1 MQISTPSMQDLL
13 AAGVHFGHKVAR
25 SHPKMKPFIFGSRDG
40 VDIIDLEKSHE
51 KLQQANQAAYE
62 LAKSGGVMLLVG
74 TKKQAKD
81 IIENL
86 AKEVKTPY
94 LTAHWIGGL
103 LTNFEEISKNF
114 KKLLNLK
121 EQQQKGE
128 LSHYTKKEQLLI
140 SRRLA
145 KFTADAG
152 GVANLEKIPEAIFIT
167 DAVSE
172 NTAIREALKMGVK
185 IFGLCDSN
193 ADPNLFDWP
202 IPANDDGIKSL
213 KLICETVIKAYGK
226 GKSEAHAKLLREE
239 KKAQQREG
247 ETLDSAVADEAA
259 ALEEVVEKKVVEE
272 SERKPARV
280 EE

>member
-1 MQISTPSMQDLL
+1 MNISTPSMQDLL
-13 AAGVHFGHKVAR
+13 SAGVHFGHKISRA
-25 SHPKMKPFIFGSRDG
+25 HPKMKPFIFGSRDG

-51 KLQQANQAAYE
+51 KLQQASQVAYE
-62 LAKSGGVMLLVG
+62 MGKSGGVMLLVG

-86 AKEVKTPY
+86 AKEVNAPY

-114 KKLLNLK
+114 KKLLDLAN
-121 EQQQKGE
+121 QQQAGE
-128 LSHYTKKEQLLI
+128 LSRYTKKEQLLI
-140 SRRLA
+140 SRRLT
-145 KFTADAG
+145 KFNAEAG
-152 GVANLEKIPEAIFIT
+152 GVANLEKIPQAIFIT

-213 KLICETVIKAYGK
+213 KLICETVIKAYGQ
-226 GKSEAHAKLLREE
+226 GKSEASAKLAREE
-239 KKAQQREG
+239 KKVQQSKG
-247 ETLDSAVADEAA
+247 ESLDSAVAEEAA
-259 ALEEVVEKKVVEE
+259 VLEEVVEKKVVEE
-272 SERKPARV
+272 SERKPGRV
-280 EE
+280 ED

>member
-1 MQISTPSMQDLL
+1 MNISTPSMQDLL
-13 AAGVHFGHKVAR
+13 SAGVHFGHKVAR

-51 KLQQANQAAYE
+51 KLKLASQAAYE
-62 LAKSGGVMLLVG
+62 MGKSSGVMLLVG
-74 TKKQAKD
+74 TKKQARD
-81 IIENL
+81 IIEDL
-86 AKEVKTPY
+86 AKEVNTPY

-114 KKLLNLK
+114 KKLLELK
-121 EQQQKGE
+121 EQQQIGK
-128 LSHYTKKEQLLI
+128 LARYTKKEQLLI
-140 SRRLA
+140 SRRLT
-145 KFTADAG
+145 KFTTEAG

-172 NTAIREALKMGVK
+172 NTAMKEALKMGVK

-213 KLICETVIKAYGK
+213 KLICDTVIKAYGQ
-226 GKSEAHAKLLREE
+226 GKSEASAKLAREE
-239 KKAQQREG
+239 KKAQRIKAES
-247 ETLDSAVADEAA
+247 LDSAVTEEAA
-259 ALEEVVEKKVVEE
+259 VLEEVVEKKVLEE
-272 SERKPARV
+272 SERKV
-280 EE
+280 